1 MKPIVIDSKFVKRE
15 LFILLG
21 CFIAAVIFD
30 LVGIILYKRP
40 AIELITTIGY
50 EVVIA
55 LGLYAFLAL
64 VRILVFLVASLFR
77 KNNYT

>member
-15 LFILLG
+15 LYILLG

-64 VRILVFLVASLFR
+64 VRILVFLISIPF
-77 KNNYT
+77 KKKG

>member
-1 MKPIVIDSKFVKRE
+1 MS
-15 LFILLG
+15 
-21 CFIAAVIFD
+21 FD

-40 AIELITTIGY
+40 AIELVTTIGY

-64 VRILVFLVASLFR
+64 VRILVFLVSQLF
-77 KNNYT
+77 KKKG

>member
-15 LFILLG
+15 LLILLG

-30 LVGIILYKRP
+30 LVAIILYKRP
-40 AIELITTIGY
+40 AIELLTTIGY

-77 KNNYT
+77 KKN

>member
-1 MKPIVIDSKFVKRE
+1 MKPIVIDSKFIKRE
-15 LFILLG
+15 LWILLG

-40 AIELITTIGY
+40 AIELVTTIGY

-64 VRILVFLVASLFR
+64 VRILVFLVSQLF
-77 KNNYT
+77 KKKG

>member
-1 MKPIVIDSKFVKRE
+1 MKPIIIDSKFIKRE
-15 LFILLG
+15 LWILLG
-21 CFIAAVIFD
+21 CFVAAVIFD

-40 AIELITTIGY
+40 AIELVTTVGY

-64 VRILVFLVASLFR
+64 VRVLVFLVSQLF
-77 KNNYT
+77 KKKG

>member
-15 LFILLG
+15 LYILLG
-21 CFIAAVIFD
+21 CFIAAVLFD

-64 VRILVFLVASLFR
+64 VRILVFLVANLFR
-77 KNNYT
+77 KKN

>member
-40 AIELITTIGY
+40 AIERITTIGY

-77 KNNYT
+77 KNN

>member
-15 LFILLG
+15 LYILLG

-64 VRILVFLVASLFR
+64 VRILVCLISIPF
-77 KNNYT
+77 KKKG

>member
-1 MKPIVIDSKFVKRE
+1 MKPIVIDSKFIKRE
-15 LFILLG
+15 LWILLG

-40 AIELITTIGY
+40 AIELVTTIGY

-64 VRILVFLVASLFR
+64 VRVLVFLVSQLF
-77 KNNYT
+77 KKKG

>member
-1 MKPIVIDSKFVKRE
+1 MKPIIIDSKFVKRE
-15 LFILLG
+15 LWILLG
-21 CFIAAVIFD
+21 CFVAAVIFD

-40 AIELITTIGY
+40 AIELVTTIGY

-64 VRILVFLVASLFR
+64 VRILVFLVSQLFKK
-77 KNNYT
+77 KN

>member
-15 LFILLG
+15 LYILLG
-21 CFIAAVIFD
+21 CFIAAVLFD

-64 VRILVFLVASLFR
+64 VRILVFLIASLFR
-77 KNNYT
+77 KNN

>member
-15 LFILLG
+15 LWILLG
-21 CFIAAVIFD
+21 CFVAAVIFD
-30 LVGIILYKRP
+30 LVGIIMFKRP
-40 AIELITTIGY
+40 AIELLTTIGY

-64 VRILVFLVASLFR
+64 IRILVFLVSQLF
-77 KNNYT
+77 KKKG

>member
-1 MKPIVIDSKFVKRE
+1 MKPIVIDSKFIKRE
-15 LFILLG
+15 LWILLG
-21 CFIAAVIFD
+21 CFVAAVIFD

-40 AIELITTIGY
+40 AIELVTTIGY

-64 VRILVFLVASLFR
+64 VRILVFLVSQLFKK
-77 KNNYT
+77 KN

>member
-1 MKPIVIDSKFVKRE
+1 MKPIIIDSKFVKRE

-40 AIELITTIGY
+40 AIELLTTIGY

-64 VRILVFLVASLFR
+64 IRILVFLICVPF
-77 KNNYT
+77 KKKG

>member
-1 MKPIVIDSKFVKRE
+1 MKPIIIDSKFVKRE
-15 LFILLG
+15 LWILLG
-21 CFIAAVIFD
+21 CFVAAVIFD

-40 AIELITTIGY
+40 AIELVTTIGY

-64 VRILVFLVASLFR
+64 VRILVFLVSQLF
-77 KNNYT
+77 KKKG

>member
-1 MKPIVIDSKFVKRE
+1 MKPVVIDSKFVRRE

-21 CFIAAVIFD
+21 CFVAAVIFD
-30 LVGIILYKRP
+30 MVGIIIYHRP
-40 AIELITTIGY
+40 AIEIITTIGY

-64 VRILVFLVASLFR
+64 VRILVFLISIPFR
-77 KNNYT
+77 KKQ

>member
-15 LFILLG
+15 LWILLC

-40 AIELITTIGY
+40 AIELLTTIGY

-64 VRILVFLVASLFR
+64 VRIVVFLVSQLF
-77 KNNYT
+77 KKKG

>member
-15 LFILLG
+15 LWILLG
-21 CFIAAVIFD
+21 CFVAAVIFD
-30 LVGIILYKRP
+30 LVGIIMFKRP
-40 AIELITTIGY
+40 AIELLTTIGY

-64 VRILVFLVASLFR
+64 VRILVFLVSQLF
-77 KNNYT
+77 KKKG

>member
-40 AIELITTIGY
+40 AIELLTTIGY

-77 KNNYT
+77 KKN

>member
-1 MKPIVIDSKFVKRE
+1 MKPVVIDSKFVRRE

-30 LVGIILYKRP
+30 LVGIIIYHRP

-55 LGLYAFLAL
+55 LGLYLFLAL
-64 VRILVFLVASLFR
+64 IRVIIFLISVPF
-77 KNNYT
+77 KKKG

>member
-77 KNNYT
+77 KNN

>member
-1 MKPIVIDSKFVKRE
+1 MKPIIIDSKFIKRE
-15 LFILLG
+15 LWILLG
-21 CFIAAVIFD
+21 CFVAAVIFD

-40 AIELITTIGY
+40 AIELVTTIGY

-64 VRILVFLVASLFR
+64 VRVLVFLVSQLF
-77 KNNYT
+77 KKKG

>member
-1 MKPIVIDSKFVKRE
+1 MKPIVIDSKFIKRE
-15 LFILLG
+15 LWILLG

-40 AIELITTIGY
+40 AIELLTTIGY

-64 VRILVFLVASLFR
+64 VRILVFLISQLF
-77 KNNYT
+77 KKKG